1 MTRLRD
7 FSRGRAALGL
17 TASMLATL
25 LLVIACTPSVPPAAT
40 PTQAPVPPS
49 TPRPAPTA
57 TPLPAAAVDPIAAI
71 VARQTELRTFRQ
83 AVKLEVGGSAE
94 AAALVANVMAEGEA
108 ARPNTR
114 LDVRTDA
121 LGTSLGFQFVQAEGR
136 MYVNPYGLWLA
147 FDGQAIPEGLPLV
160 PIPLGA
166 NPDTLLPLLANSQ
179 VTPAVGVPVR
189 GESTDVLRL
198 VVPPERAGQLA
209 EALALPR
216 SLAFLQGQVSYTDA
230 SAELAV
236 GRADGFMRRVALV
249 LRGYVNGDAT
259 RTFVVQSTT
268 ELWDVNDPS
277 IVVNPPDAPTLKL
290 PSLDQLPLPFR

>member
-1 MTRLRD
+1 M
-7 FSRGRAALGL
+7 
-17 TASMLATL
+17 
-25 LLVIACTPSVPPAAT
+25 PT
-40 PTQAPVPPS
+40 PTS
-49 TPRPAPTA
+49 TAVPTA
-57 TPLPAAAVDPIAAI
+57 TPLPAAAMDPIVAI

-83 AVKLEVGGSAE
+83 AVKFEVGGAVE
-94 AAALVANVMAEGEA
+94 AAALVANVTAVGEA

-121 LGTSLGFQFVQAEGR
+121 LGTPLGFQFVQADGR

-166 NPDTLLPLLANSQ
+166 NPDIVLPLLANSQ
-179 VTPAVGVPVR
+179 VTPAVSVPVR
-189 GESTDVLRL
+189 GVLTDVLLL
-198 VVPPERAGQLA
+198 VVPPERAGELA
-209 EALALPR
+209 EAMALPR
-216 SLAFLQGQVSYTDA
+216 SLAFLQGQTSYTYA

-236 GRADGFMRRVALV
+236 GRDDGFMRRVALE
-249 LRGYVNGDAT
+249 LRGYVNGDPT

-277 IVVNPPDAPTLKL
+277 IVVSPPEGPTLKL